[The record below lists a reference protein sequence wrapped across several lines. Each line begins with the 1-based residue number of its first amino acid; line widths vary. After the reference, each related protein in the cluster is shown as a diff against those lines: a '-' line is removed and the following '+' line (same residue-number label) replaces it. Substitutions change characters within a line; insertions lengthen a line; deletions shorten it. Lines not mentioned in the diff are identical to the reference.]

1 MKRYTWQPGAFLG
14 VLLTTAMAVAQSNR
28 VLETAIP
35 FPVVVAA
42 RTLTTGRYAVL
53 SSSHNSTFC

>member
-1 MKRYTWQPGAFLG
+1 MKRSTWQAAAFLG
-14 VLLTTAMAVAQSNR
+14 VLLTTAIAVGQSNR
-28 VLETAIP
+28 VPEADIP

-53 SSSHNSTFC
+53 SSSHNTTFC